1 MKTILK
7 RKRKLVKLILLLLV
21 NTLAYSQCLSSISSG
36 IYHGIGVKQDGTMYT
51 WGPGNNG
58 ALGNGSNFDNNI
70 PTQVT
75 TMTNVQ
81 KVFRGNYNT
90 FAIKNNGTLWATG
103 ANTQGQLGIGSSGV
117 GNVSFTF
124 VPIGTATNWKEI
136 SANSLHT
143 IGLRTNGTLWAWGN
157 NEYGSVG
164 DGTAINRNVPTQIGT
179 ATNWKTVAT
188 CISASFGIKTDGS
201 LWCWGENT
209 GLVLG
214 LGDSAPLAVY
224 APTQVGVYGVY
235 DTDWD
240 KIAGGPSSAHVLA
253 IKNNGALYSWGGVW
267 FTIRMFG

>member
-1 MKTILK
+1 MKAILK
-7 RKRKLVKLILLLLV
+7 IRNTLIKLTVLLLL
-21 NTLAYSQCLSSISSG
+21 NSFSYSQCLSSISCG
-36 IYHGIGVKQDGTMYT
+36 RYHAIGMKEDGTVYT
-51 WGPGNNG
+51 WGNGGLGWG
-58 ALGNGSNFDNNI
+58 ALGNGSNFDNYI
-70 PTQVT
+70 PTQVV

-103 ANTQGQLGIGSSGV
+103 DNVYGQLGNGTFGFA
-117 GNVSFTF
+117 NVSYTF
-124 VPIGTATNWKEI
+124 IPIGTATNWKEI
-136 SANSLHT
+136 SANSQHT

-164 DGTAINRNVPTQIGT
+164 DGT

-224 APTQVGVYGVY
+224 TPTQVGIFGVY

-253 IKNNGALYSWGGVW
+253 IKNNGALYSWGGW